1 MYNVC
6 QAQSFCQRSGHSWS
20 LVWQLTCHRTSE
32 PDIFLRSNTCPPP
45 LSLTSIALAE
55 WKIDTHKCDWNIFL
69 DPLVCHWNT
78 SFGHIGM
85 WLPSDT
91 RAARANGLRA
101 DLTPLMHGSQC
112 LWLSTIG
119 WILVPTLWGII
130 LGMWN
135 LEILESDIVYSSR
148 NWLLTLTFHE
158 KTCLWNKISMT
169 SSDG

>member
-1 MYNVC
+1 MC
-6 QAQSFCQRSGHSWS
+6 QALSFCQRAGHSWS
-20 LVWQLTCHRTSE
+20 LLVWQLTCHRTSE

-45 LSLTSIALAE
+45 PPPLS
-55 WKIDTHKCDWNIFL
+55 NIHCIGRVKNWHTQVVLKYFSRS
-69 DPLVCHWNT
+69 PVHHWNT

-119 WILVPTLWGII
+119 WILVPTLRWIL

-135 LEILESDIVYSSR
+135 LEIVESDIVYWSR
-148 NWLLTLTFHE
+148 NWLLTLP
-158 KTCLWNKISMT
+158 CLERIN
-169 SSDG
+169 